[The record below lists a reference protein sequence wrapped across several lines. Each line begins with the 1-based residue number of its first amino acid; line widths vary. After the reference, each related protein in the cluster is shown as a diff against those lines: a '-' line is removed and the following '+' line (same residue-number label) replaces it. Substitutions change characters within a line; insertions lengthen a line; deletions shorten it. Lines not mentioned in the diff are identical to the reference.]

1 MIAASHALE
10 VRVTPPFAFKDGLGD
25 DELSAVLD
33 GWTIVV
39 AVAVLVIAPLVD
51 AAGTT
56 EVAVDLSPGVVVGE
70 VVWMV
75 KRPEDSL
82 LEGVIITMLL
92 LLAVG
97 EVGFV
102 AEGEGEEVDPEE
114 VESEVEDDPD
124 PDDEE
129 ESEDEADADSDV
141 DAVGDEEPVVVAVP
155 VAVLL
160 VAAPVPDAL
169 PVATIDDHPDG
180 KGSVK
185 VGKANREV
193 SPAES
198 RFCSASYSAYATL
211 PRPSRRATAV

>member
-1 MIAASHALE
+1 MIPACHALE
-10 VRVTPPFAFKDGLGD
+10 ARLTPPFAFKDGLGD

-82 LEGVIITMLL
+82 LEGVIITVLL

-114 VESEVEDDPD
+114 DESEVE
-124 PDDEE
+124 DDEE
-129 ESEDEADADSDV
+129 ESEDEADSDADADV
-141 DAVGDEEPVVVAVP
+141 DAVGDEELVAVAVP

-185 VGKANREV
+185 VGRANREE
-193 SPAES
+193 SAAES